1 MIEITDEAITK
12 ILEKQAKEGFDA
24 IRLGITGGGCA
35 GFEYVFDK
43 CNDIPSEE
51 DVRLD
56 YGLSLIHI

>member
-35 GFEYVFDK
+35 G
-43 CNDIPSEE
+43 
-51 DVRLD
+51 
-56 YGLSLIHI
+56 LSMYLINVMTYPARKTYDWIMESLGW